1 MTVAD
6 WALVISICSAA
17 VLLAGFVWNVWSKF
31 IYPKPKVAVSFQFM
45 TMMAASPHNSFS

>member
-17 VLLAGFVWNVWSKF
+17 ISIAGFVWNNEPLW
-31 IYPKPKVAVSFQFM
+31 I
-45 TMMAASPHNSFS
+45 AAGTER